1 MLKLLFKVIN
11 RRLWLRLL
19 IPVSVIVVAVIMATL
34 WYNISFQ
41 VRFGETQLRTQ
52 NKMLAQAVEGG
63 MFDALAIGDND
74 TVRTQFKKLSEK
86 IKDLKVF
93 VYDFNGV
100 ISFSTEISLV
110 GKKMNEILDK
120 DSKNDLSSMLETG
133 IASGRSFQFLFNE
146 TPFLQGNEP
155 ILNEQTCF
163 HCHGGNRKILGGI
176 SVFSSQVAV
185 NKAIGKGKTISI
197 IIGIAGLT
205 VIILF
210 IWLFF
215 HFLVN
220 KKIHLVLDAASNL
233 RQKDFTHTYDI
244 GHGDEINHILSRINL
259 MTMDLRG
266 TIKQVVKNSG
276 AISDSASELSQISE
290 NLSSTSKDASLK
302 ATSVST
308 AAEEMSSN
316 NQSIAAS
323 MEKST
328 NSLNAIATAIEQMSA
343 TVSEIALSVN
353 SSREITQKV
362 VQGFDA
368 ITSVVDEL
376 GKRANDV
383 DIVTDEI
390 RSIAEQ
396 VRMLALNAKI
406 EAARA
411 GDAGRGF
418 AVVAQE
424 ITELADKTNNSTIEA
439 DKKLHWIKDKS
450 KEVTQKVIGLTKI
463 VKESDDAVSSISA
476 AVEEQNVTTREIA
489 KNIND
494 VTGEISDVNNNV
506 TQGAGVAAQIAQE
519 ITMVENGSRQVQ
531 ENSNK
536 LNDNAVALSAMAE
549 NFMKLMKK
557 FKV

>member
-1 MLKLLFKVIN
+1 M
-11 RRLWLRLL
+11 
-19 IPVSVIVVAVIMATL
+19 M
-34 WYNISFQ
+34 
-41 VRFGETQLRTQ
+41 
-52 NKMLAQAVEGG
+52 AQAVEGG
-63 MFDALAIGDND
+63 MFEALAIGDND
-74 TVRTQFKKLSEK
+74 TVRTQFKALSENL
-86 IKDLKVF
+86 KDLKVF

-100 ISFSTEISLV
+100 ISFSTEIHSV
-110 GKKMNEILDK
+110 GEKMDQFLDK
-120 DSKNDLSSMLETG
+120 DSKKDLSTMLEIG
-133 IASGRSFQFLFNE
+133 IGSEQSFSLPYNDIL
-146 TPFLQGNEP
+146 FLQKNDP
-155 ILNEQTCF
+155 ILNEQKCF
-163 HCHGGNRKILGGI
+163 HCHGVKRKVLGGI

-185 NKAIGKGKTISI
+185 NKAIEKGKFTSI
-197 IIGIAGLT
+197 FIGVAGLT

-215 HFLVN
+215 NFLVN
-220 KKIHLVLDAASNL
+220 KKVHLVLDAASNL

-244 GHGDEINHILSRINL
+244 GQGDEINHILSRINL
-259 MTMDLRG
+259 MTMDLRK
-266 TIKQVVKNSG
+266 TFQQVVENS
-276 AISDSASELSQISE
+276 ATISSSASELSLISE
-290 NLSSTSKDASLK
+290 DLSSTSTDASLK

-316 NQSIAAS
+316 NQSIAVS
-323 MEKST
+323 MEQST

-343 TVSEIALSVN
+343 TVNEIALNVN
-353 SSREITQKV
+353 SSREITQNV
-362 VQGFDA
+362 VQGFDV

-376 GKRANDV
+376 GARANDV
-383 DIVTDEI
+383 DLVTDEI

-396 VRMLALNAKI
+396 VSMLALNAKI

-411 GDAGRGF
+411 GEAGKGF

-439 DKKLHWIKDKS
+439 DKKLHWIKEKS

-489 KNIND
+489 KNISD

-519 ITMVENGSRQVQ
+519 ITMVENGSRKVQ
-531 ENSNK
+531 DNSNK
-536 LNDNAVALSAMAE
+536 LNDNAMALSAMAE
-549 NFMKLMKK
+549 NFMELMKK